1 MIQSFSL
8 SEESDIRA
16 PRRNGNTFSYLSC
29 SFIYRDLNYR
39 ADSKQN
45 MFFVCVRWLWL
56 QTTAQTVMKSC
67 VSVPV
72 RWCCCCIRRML
83 TGVTSDF
90 RTERKDIFP
99 QPASLRCSCIWTH
112 TMLKWYTTWPKAH
125 MCCVFH
131 FKTMCVP
138 FVKKYTVAHF

>member
-29 SFIYRDLNYR
+29 SVIYRDLNYR

-45 MFFVCVRWLWL
+45 MFFVCVRWLWP

-99 QPASLRCSCIWTH
+99 QPASLRCSYEH
-112 TMLKWYTTWPKAH
+112 TQCSNDTLHGLKHTYAVYFTSKP
-125 MCCVFH
+125 CVF
-131 FKTMCVP
+131 P
-138 FVKKYTVAHF
+138 L